1 MEITKLVLLFNK
13 DKIIL
18 GVVAS
23 ILGFTISGLVGQP
36 MSYLLIVVSGLILVN
51 IMLALFASYKLYDQ
65 SNLYKPEKLFSK
77 IKFNDED
84 QVIFLHASFDPISR
98 NLEKLIP
105 PTNLRIYNLYGN
117 RHEDEKSIEVSNRV
131 FPPHPKQVDVD
142 PTKLTDDSKSID
154 YVLAITSAHEILTQ
168 DRRVQFFK
176 EAKRVLKDDGT
187 LILCEQMRNWINFLF
202 FNIGAFHFVSF
213 KNWEDAINASGMRI
227 TKEEKLTRWGTILY
241 IQK

>member
-1 MEITKLVLLFNK
+1 MKITKLVLLFNK

-117 RHEDEKSIEVSNRV
+117 RHED
-131 FPPHPKQVDVD
+131 
-142 PTKLTDDSKSID
+142 
-154 YVLAITSAHEILTQ
+154 
-168 DRRVQFFK
+168 
-176 EAKRVLKDDGT
+176 
-187 LILCEQMRNWINFLF
+187 
-202 FNIGAFHFVSF
+202 
-213 KNWEDAINASGMRI
+213 
-227 TKEEKLTRWGTILY
+227 
-241 IQK
+241 